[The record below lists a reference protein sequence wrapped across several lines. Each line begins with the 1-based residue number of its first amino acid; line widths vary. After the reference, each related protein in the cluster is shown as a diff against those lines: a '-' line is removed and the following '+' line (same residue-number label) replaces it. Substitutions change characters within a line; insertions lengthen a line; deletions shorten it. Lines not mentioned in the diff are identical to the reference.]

1 MRLRDQLLVAVLL
14 AGVTW
19 MGLQRVAEAK
29 NEAAVGGGAFR
40 LAPPRTAEVEALG
53 RVRRELVELGQAET
67 AARLER
73 LQADGHLWV
82 APRLDPGR
90 WAVYVES
97 LGLVRRIYVR
107 QEALL
112 RPLDHLFRGE
122 PSTAPA
128 RHLEAFAR
136 LSLGGALVHE
146 LAHYDGLIDEAAAYE
161 RELAWYEAVRASPF
175 FASLRE
181 GSRESFVWALESAI
195 LSAHAARRRAA
206 GEAPAS

>member
-1 MRLRDQLLVAVLL
+1 MSARSQLLVAVLL
-14 AGVTW
+14 VGVTW
-19 MGLQRVAEAK
+19 MGLYRVAEAK
-29 NEAAVGGGAFR
+29 SEAAVGGGAFL
-40 LAPPRTAEVEALG
+40 LASPRHAEVEAFD
-53 RVRRELVELGQAET
+53 RVRRELAQLGQEET
-67 AARLER
+67 AARLLR

-112 RPLDHLFRGE
+112 RPLDHLFRGTA
-122 PSTAPA
+122 STAPP
-128 RHLEAFAR
+128 RHQEAFAR

-146 LAHYDGLIDEAAAYE
+146 LAHHDGLIDEAAAYD
-161 RELAWYEAVRASPF
+161 RELAFYEAVRGSPF
-175 FASLRE
+175 FASLRGE
-181 GSRESFVWALESAI
+181 AREAYDWALESAI
-195 LSAHAARRRAA
+195 LSAGAAQRRSA